1 MSNNTAL
8 NSNAVQESYFL
19 IQNKVDVN
27 LKSVNKL
34 GYLGTKS
41 WAKFA
46 GAVSLEPAELL
57 SCHLVW
63 SDQRSWIFYIK
74 KYSNGDF

>member
-8 NSNAVQESYFL
+8 NSNTVQECYFL

-27 LKSVNKL
+27 LKSVNKQ

-46 GAVSLEPAELL
+46 GAISLEPAVCTIELPFSL
-57 SCHLVW
+57 ESAQLEFLY
-63 SDQRSWIFYIK
+63 QKLF
-74 KYSNGDF
+74 